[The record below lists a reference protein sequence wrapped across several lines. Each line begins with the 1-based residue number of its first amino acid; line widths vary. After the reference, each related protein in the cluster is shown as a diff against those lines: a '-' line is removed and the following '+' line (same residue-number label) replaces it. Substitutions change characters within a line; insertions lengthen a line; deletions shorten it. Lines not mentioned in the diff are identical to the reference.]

1 MCAAL
6 PTSSPV
12 PSPGAAASA
21 SVAAATAA
29 GGVARGTDRPSG
41 GISFVSEA
49 PGEAAASVASG
60 PASEAPSATP
70 SLGRRRPLPR
80 PPRRRRRRARTVPV
94 DSSAVVVAASSEV
107 PGVATSSTTVGV
119 SAVSCFT
126 LVLSSLASLAA
137 ASCETGEGATDR
149 RGSRRSERHPN
160 ERYRDGASGTC
171 GRACMSATYPTTR
184 DASHGNT
191 SSCLGAGAPAPSSRT
206 TAGGLR
212 PRGFSTDPLR
222 GGLSGTPPPPQWAAA
237 RGSLFHFSIAI
248 SQLNLRMCTLSNSPT
263 PIRSAI
269 RALPP

>member
-1 MCAAL
+1 MTVVERDRPLPPRRRRRRGDAVWPAL

-21 SVAAATAA
+21 SVAAARTAP
-29 GGVARGTDRPSG
+29 GGAPRESDRPSG
-41 GISFVSEA
+41 GISFVWEA
-49 PGEAAASVASG
+49 PREAAASVASG
-60 PASEAPSATP
+60 PASEAPSAIP
-70 SLGRRRPLPR
+70 SLGRLRPLPR

-94 DSSAVVVAASSEV
+94 DSFAVVVAASSEV

-126 LVLSSLASLAA
+126 LVPSSLASLAA
-137 ASCETGEGATDR
+137 ASCKTGEGVRDR

-160 ERYRDGASGTC
+160 ESYRERAFGARD
-171 GRACMSATYPTTR
+171 RACTSATYPTTR

-212 PRGFSTDPLR
+212 PRGFSTDPPG
-222 GGLSGTPPPPQWAAA
+222 GGLHAHPRRRNWPRRAGRCST
-237 RGSLFHFSIAI
+237 
-248 SQLNLRMCTLSNSPT
+248 
-263 PIRSAI
+263 SA
-269 RALPP
+269 